1 MGKYQPHAQPYYSS
15 PSDDTSLGHASSMA
29 LVPMASLLETSNFSL
44 AMHLHRMYNLVLSCQ
59 ESMWEVLNDKIRNR
73 EDDLKRLGWLDDSLE
88 GEHSRERFES
98 LLVKYQRYVYTLHLV
113 CTVISKIVQGYA
125 SKNCVVVSTGCDSVV
140 DAPSGGQF
148 VKGREKR

>member
-59 ESMWEVLNDKIRNR
+59 ESMWEVLSDRIRNR
-73 EDDLKRLGWLDDSLE
+73 EAELKSLGWDDE
-88 GEHSRERFES
+88 DIEAEHSRQRFD
-98 LLVKYQRYVYTLHLV
+98 
-113 CTVISKIVQGYA
+113 KIVDRY
-125 SKNCVVVSTGCDSVV
+125 
-140 DAPSGGQF
+140 
-148 VKGREKR
+148 KR